1 MRLCRFERDGEDYAG
16 FYFDDKVVPVD
27 TAVSACEQGTHTRH
41 DLPGGSSLLAMLA
54 CGAHHAAARAVGD
67 WLTKNL
73 DGVEALDVSQVRLL
87 APFPEPRK
95 LFLLA
100 GNYAAHIEEGG
111 GHAVERARTF
121 PYVFMKPVTT
131 INHPNAPVPIPI
143 VSPDHI
149 DWEAELGVVI
159 GKTAKHVKEAD
170 ALSYVAG
177 YTVINDVSD
186 RQYQPNPGR
195 EKRPKDEF
203 FDWLHGKWH
212 DGFCPMGPCAITAD
226 AVADPQ
232 DLHITLKVNGETKQ
246 DASTALQIYPVAAV
260 IEFISQSVTLEP
272 GDIISTGTPSGVGAA
287 SGTFLHPGDE
297 VEAAI
302 DGIGVLKNHMVAESL

>member
-1 MRLCRFERDGEDYAG
+1 MRLCRFERDGEEHAG
-16 FYFDDKVVPVD
+16 FYFDDRIVPVGA
-27 TAVSACEQGTHTRH
+27 AVDACEQHTHKRH
-41 DLPGGSSLLAMLA
+41 ELPQGSNLVSMLA
-54 CGAHHAAARAVGD
+54 CGEHHDAAAAVGD
-67 WLTKNL
+67 WLSKNL
-73 DGVEALDVSQVRLL
+73 DGVDSLAASTVRLL
-87 APFPEPRK
+87 APFPTPRK

-131 INHPNAPVPIPI
+131 INHPNAPVPIPS

-149 DWEAELGVVI
+149 DWEAELAVVI
-159 GKTAKHVKEAD
+159 GKTAKHVSEAD
-170 ALSYVAG
+170 ALNYVAG

-186 RQYQPNPGR
+186 REYTPNPGR

-212 DGFCPMGPCAITAD
+212 DGFCPMGPCVTSAEAIG
-226 AVADPQ
+226 DPQ
-232 DLHITLKVNGETKQ
+232 SLQITLKVNGETKQ
-246 DASTALQIYPVAAV
+246 DASTALQIYPVAGV
-260 IEFISQSVTLEP
+260 IEFISRSITLEP

-287 SGTFLHPGDE
+287 SGTYLHPGDE
-297 VEAAI
+297 VEVSI
-302 DGIGVLKNHMVAESL
+302 DKIGVLRNHMVAEQA

>member
-1 MRLCRFERDGEDYAG
+1 MRLCRFERDGEEYAG

-27 TAVSACEQGTHTRH
+27 VAVSACEQHTHTRH
-41 DLPGGSSLLAMLA
+41 ELPQESNLVPMLA
-54 CGAHHAAARAVGD
+54 RGEHHDAAAAVAS
-67 WLTKNL
+67 WLEKNL
-73 DGVEALDVSQVRLL
+73 EGVQALDLSSIRLL
-87 APFPEPRK
+87 TPFPAPGK

-131 INHPNAPVPIPI
+131 INHPNAPVPIPS

-149 DWEAELGVVI
+149 DWEAELAVVI
-159 GKTAKHVKEAD
+159 GTRAKHVKEAN
-170 ALSYVAG
+170 ALDYVAG

-186 RQYQPNPGR
+186 RQYKPNPSR
-195 EKRPKDEF
+195 EERPKDEF

-212 DGFCPMGPCAITAD
+212 DGFCPIGPCAISAD

-232 DLHITLKVNGETKQ
+232 DLHITLKVNGELKQ

-272 GDIISTGTPSGVGAA
+272 GDIISTGTPAGVGAA
-287 SGTFLHPGDE
+287 KGTFLHPGD
-297 VEAAI
+297 VTEAAI
-302 DGIGVLKNHMVAESL
+302 DGIGVLKNHFVAE

>member
-1 MRLCRFERDGEDYAG
+1 MRLCRFEHDGEVHAG
-16 FYFDDKVVPVD
+16 FYFDSRVVAIDV
-27 TAVSACEQGTHTRH
+27 AVSACEQHTHTRH
-41 DLPGGSSLLAMLA
+41 ALPEGSDLIPMLA
-54 CGAHHAAARAVGD
+54 CGAHHRAAAAVGD
-67 WLTKNL
+67 WLAKNL
-73 DGVEALDVSQVRLL
+73 DGVQGLDVANVRLL

-131 INHPNAPVPIPI
+131 INHPDAPVPIPS
-143 VSPDHI
+143 VSPDHV
-149 DWEAELGVVI
+149 DWEAELAVVI

-170 ALSYVAG
+170 ALGYVAG
-177 YTVINDVSD
+177 YTVINDISD
-186 RQYQPNPGR
+186 RQYKPNPGR
-195 EKRPKDEF
+195 EERPRDEF

-212 DGFCPMGPCAITAD
+212 DGFCPMGPCAISAD
-226 AVADPQ
+226 AVGDPQ
-232 DLHITLKVNGETKQ
+232 DLHITLKVNGEMKQ
-246 DASTALQIYPVAAV
+246 DASTAQQIYPVAAV

-272 GDIISTGTPSGVGAA
+272 GDIISTGTPAGVGFPA
-287 SGTFLHPGDE
+287 GTFLHPGDV

-302 DGIGVLKNHMVAESL
+302 DGIGVLKNYMVAEGG

>member
-1 MRLCRFERDGEDYAG
+1 MRLCRFERDGEEYAG

-27 TAVSACEQGTHTRH
+27 VAVSACEQHTHVRH
-41 DLPGGSSLLAMLA
+41 ELPRETDLIPMLA
-54 CGAHHAAARAVGD
+54 CGEHHIAAAAVAT
-67 WLTKNL
+67 WLEKNL
-73 DGVEALDVSQVRLL
+73 AGAQALDVSEVRLL
-87 APFPEPRK
+87 APFPSPNK

-121 PYVFMKPVTT
+121 PYVFMKPVST
-131 INHPNAPVPIPI
+131 INHPNAPVPIPS

-149 DWEAELGVVI
+149 DWEAELAVVI
-159 GKTAKHVKEAD
+159 GKKAKHVKEAD
-170 ALSYVAG
+170 ALDYVAG

-186 RQYQPNPGR
+186 RQYKPNPGR
-195 EKRPKDEF
+195 EARPKDGF

-212 DGFCPMGPCAITAD
+212 DGFCPMGPCAISAD
-226 AVADPQ
+226 AIANPQ
-232 DLHITLKVNGETKQ
+232 DLHITLKVNGEVKQ

-260 IEFISQSVTLEP
+260 IEFISRSITLEP

-287 SGTFLHPGDE
+287 KGTFLHAGD
-297 VEAAI
+297 VTEAAI
-302 DGIGVLKNHMVAESL
+302 DGIGVLQNHFVVE